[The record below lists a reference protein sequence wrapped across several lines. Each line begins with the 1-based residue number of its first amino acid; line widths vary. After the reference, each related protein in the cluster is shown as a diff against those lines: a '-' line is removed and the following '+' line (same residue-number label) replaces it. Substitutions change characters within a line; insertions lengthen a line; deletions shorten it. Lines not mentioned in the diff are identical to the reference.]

1 MTRRFENV
9 SLFDDTPPVAGPV
22 VAEPA
27 DRDLVRTA
35 QKLPRSIYLGFSRV
49 ERHRLVACLRFV
61 TAFSTGV
68 ASIFQVSDFPNGWN

>member
-27 DRDLVRTA
+27 DRYLVRTA
-35 QKLPRSIYLGFSRV
+35 HKFPRSIYMGTSSWTFAGWSGSLWSHASGLPQLSQQG
-49 ERHRLVACLRFV
+49 LLAY
-61 TAFSTGV
+61 ST
-68 ASIFQVSDFPNGWN
+68 